1 MDNLIR
7 EKLLAIV
14 HNSRVHDK
22 FAAYKLLLSDLN
34 WNDYG
39 YYTYFQL
46 FLQLKE
52 NKDVNLKV
60 ADLNILSI
68 GQKAGESPVI
78 STELS
83 MITFIRDIESAYML
97 LFLLTFKERKE
108 LIASLNIQFQYEAI
122 RNEPAFQKS
131 VLRGTTE
138 MAFMQQQEK
147 VRQIMTCPLDIS
159 TAFTNYK
166 ERINMAF

>member
-1 MDNLIR
+1 MDNLMN
-7 EKLLAIV
+7 EKLWTIV
-14 HNSRVHDK
+14 HNNRVHDK
-22 FAAYKLLLSDLN
+22 LVGYKLLLSDLK

-52 NKDVNLKV
+52 NKDANLKI
-60 ADLNILSI
+60 ADLNILNI

-78 STELS
+78 STEIP

-108 LIASLNIQFQYEAI
+108 LITSLNIRFQCEAV

-138 MAFMQQQEK
+138 MAFKLQQEEI
-147 VRQIMTCPLDIS
+147 RQIMTCPLDIS

-166 ERINMAF
+166 ERINMV